1 MGRYRFQAYE
11 YCDTIVSHLA
21 DCIRTWNPGSIC
33 IVTLYLMIPQPYL
46 WYPYSR
52 AFLDQWQ
59 EERGMIEG
67 DSHLDEVGCC
77 LLYCYCSAAVLWI
90 L

>member
-1 MGRYRFQAYE
+1 
-11 YCDTIVSHLA
+11 
-21 DCIRTWNPGSIC
+21 
-33 IVTLYLMIPQPYL
+33 MIPQAYL

-67 DSHLDEVGCC
+67 DSHLDEVGYCFSIVAAL
-77 LLYCYCSAAVLWI
+77 LLYCGYCDTRCDDTSRAVHI
-90 L
+90 P